1 MADYPA
7 LPQVVGSTV
16 TTRDDRI
23 LVRDTTGTAR
33 AASFYTAP
41 KREYTVVHKLDAAD
55 LATLRAFYLA
65 NRNVTFNFTW
75 CEDASPTACF
85 FGPRGVV
92 ARIGAVHHDV
102 TVDII
107 EA

>member
-7 LPQVVGSTV
+7 FPQIVGSAV
-16 TTRDDRI
+16 VYRDDRQV
-23 LVRDTTGTAR
+23 VRDTSGASR
-33 AASFYTAP
+33 VASFYAAP
-41 KREYTVVHKLDAAD
+41 VKEFNVVHKLDATD

-65 NRNVTFNFTW
+65 NRNTTFNFTW
-75 CEDASPTACF
+75 CEDASPTVCV
-85 FGPRGVV
+85 FGQRGVSV
-92 ARIGAVHHDV
+92 RVGAVHHDV